1 MKSISFIIAVI
12 AVVGLVLCVGNSVGF
27 AEDIVRIESYVESIP
42 GFTGVHK
49 YLPNYCPNWQPA
61 RDLGKARVTIET
73 YVASIPGFTGA
84 HRYLPNYCSKWQL
97 PTMVEVTQPHIDK
110 YTAQVGAAFVY
121 VEPELYIDH

>member
-27 AEDIVRIESYVESIP
+27 AEDTVRIESYVASIP
-42 GFTGVHK
+42 GFTGDHR
-49 YLPNYCPNWQPA
+49 YLPNYHPNWQPA

-73 YVASIPGFTGA
+73 YAESIHPSHKFCECY
-84 HRYLPNYCSKWQL
+84 HPNWQL
-97 PTMVEVTQPHIDK
+97 PTMVEVTRPHIDK